1 MTTNLLVQT
10 RGAVRCLVLN
20 RPDRLNALDAALLR
34 ALNEAL
40 AAAEAESAVRA
51 VLLTGAGR
59 GFCAG
64 ADLQQDFAGPPDLGH
79 ELESHY
85 NPLVRRMRG
94 MGKPV
99 LCAVNGV
106 AAGAGMNLALAADIV
121 IAARS
126 ASFSQA
132 FIRIGL
138 IPDAGGTYF
147 LPRLVGEARARA
159 LAMLGEPLTAAQAE
173 AMGLVWKLFD
183 DERLAEEALSMAEAL
198 AAKPAGA
205 MAATKQAF
213 AAAAVNGLDAQL
225 AWERDAQQRLGRS
238 ADFAEGVRAFAEKR
252 PASFN
257 R

>member
-20 RPDRLNALDAALLR
+20 RPERLNALDAALLA

-40 AAAEAESAVRA
+40 AAAEADSAVRA

-94 MGKPV
+94 MGKPI

-126 ASFSQA
+126 ATFSQA

-138 IPDAGGTYF
+138 LPDAGGTYF
-147 LPRLVGEARARA
+147 LPRLVGEGRARA

-183 DERLAEEALSMAEAL
+183 DERLAEEALSMAETL
-198 AAKPAGA
+198 ADKPAGA

-225 AWERDAQQRLGRS
+225 AWERDAQRQLGRR
-238 ADFAEGVRAFAEKR
+238 ADFAEGIRAFAEKR
-252 PASFN
+252 PALFN

>member
-20 RPDRLNALDAALLR
+20 RPERLNALDAALLK

-40 AAAEAESAVRA
+40 AAAEADSAVRV

-59 GFCAG
+59 AFCAG

-79 ELESHY
+79 ELASHY

-159 LAMLGEPLTAAQAE
+159 LAMLGETLTAAQAE

-198 AAKPAGA
+198 ADKPAGA

>member
-20 RPDRLNALDAALLR
+20 RPERLNALDAALLA

-40 AAAEAESAVRA
+40 AAAEADSAVRA

-94 MGKPV
+94 MGKPI

-126 ASFSQA
+126 ATFSQA

-138 IPDAGGTYF
+138 LPDAGGTYF
-147 LPRLVGEARARA
+147 LPRLVGEGRARA

-183 DERLAEEALSMAEAL
+183 DERLAEEALSMAETL
-198 AAKPAGA
+198 ADKPAGA

-225 AWERDAQQRLGRS
+225 AWERDAQQQLGRR
-238 ADFAEGVRAFAEKR
+238 ADFAEGIRAFAEKR
-252 PASFN
+252 PALFN